1 MQAGMIVSISS
12 NEINSKELQFIEREV
27 ITFYYIDVVY
37 IYIYIDNVKL
47 FKLLVLFDDFVFVY
61 FTVFISISQFS
72 RMLAFLRTVKRSILF
87 SSPPPRSALFLNS
100 LFSSFAP
107 AQKESPASVTGTIR
121 PTTFDSGGSRCFPS
135 VRQSFRS

>member
-1 MQAGMIVSISS
+1 MIVSISS

-135 VRQSFRS
+135 VRQSFRP